1 MSDPHDT
8 QPGGGN
14 PLEGATLDPRPAG
27 DDGKVDRDRP
37 LEPGQPGGL
46 RGQGQPVQ
54 PAAPAGPP
62 GPASSRTSLTNP
74 RR

>member
-8 QPGGGN
+8 QPGRGT

-27 DDGKVDRDRP
+27 DDDGKVAPDQP
-37 LEPGQPGGL
+37 LEPVQPGEL

-54 PAAPAGPP
+54 PAAARPK
-62 GPASSRTSLTNP
+62 ASQ
-74 RR
+74 